1 MIIFVAFAIS
11 VASAFVPKQN
21 VLSSPGLLNAEFA
34 RFQKLQGRSY
44 RPAEMRMRFRIFRD
58 NLAKIVQCNEDN
70 LGFTCEENMFTDLSD
85 DERQAYTGLSN
96 ITDNGPLASR
106 APLLSNGVGAPD
118 SKDWRDLGK
127 VTGVKDQGQW

>member
-1 MIIFVAFAIS
+1 MCHKNTTTHRQDPFLMTIVNLFY
-11 VASAFVPKQN
+11 
-21 VLSSPGLLNAEFA
+21 
-34 RFQKLQGRSY
+34 FQ
-44 RPAEMRMRFRIFRD
+44 
-58 NLAKIVQCNEDN
+58 
-70 LGFTCEENMFTDLSD
+70 FTDMSGE
-85 DERQAYTGLSN
+85 ERQAYTGLSN